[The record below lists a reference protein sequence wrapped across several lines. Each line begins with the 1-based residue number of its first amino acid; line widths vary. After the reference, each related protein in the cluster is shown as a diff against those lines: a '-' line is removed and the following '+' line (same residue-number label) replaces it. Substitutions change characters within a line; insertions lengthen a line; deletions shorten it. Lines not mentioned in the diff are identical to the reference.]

1 MTTDTTHALPTGS
14 RASWRRTHTC
24 GELRSSHI
32 GSTVTLNGWVA
43 GRRDHGGIYFV
54 DLRDRYGVT
63 QVTLASELS
72 DRTQFSTEW
81 VVAITGEVVAREPG
95 NANPDLPTGDIEVRV
110 KELVVLSQATVP
122 PFEVED
128 GIETAVEIRLR
139 HRHVDLRRP
148 EMTRNLIHRSRF
160 IGAMRRGFEAQDFVE
175 VETPIL
181 TKATPEGARDY
192 LVPSRVHPGE
202 FYALPQS
209 PQIFKQIL
217 MVSGLDRYFQVARCF
232 RDEDL
237 RADRQPEFTQLD
249 MEMSFV
255 AEDDVFEAWEKVM
268 ASVFDEV
275 MGIQLKTP
283 FARLTW
289 REAMDRFGSDKPDL
303 RYGLELTDL
312 AEWVP
317 LSGFKVFE
325 GALAQKNGRVMAICV
340 PGGGSAISRGQMKT
354 LESRAKE
361 LGAQGLAWWK
371 PGESGGGAGPVARF
385 CEGDSGADLL
395 ARLGGG
401 EGDLVLFCAGEQRL
415 VWKVL
420 GALRTDCARRL
431 ELIPKGHTTA
441 EHYRFAWVVDF
452 PMYEWDEETGAFMS
466 AHHPFTAPVDPT
478 LSGDQGELMSRAYD
492 LVLNGWELGSG
503 SIRIHD
509 QKLQARIFDQLG
521 ISPDEARTKFGFLL
535 DALGSGAPP
544 HGGFA
549 MGLDRVVA
557 LTLGLEGIRDVIA
570 FPKTTSATDL
580 MCGAPSVVPDRQLA
594 EVHVARAGRGRTADG
609 GSTTATESP
618 TGA

>member
-1 MTTDTTHALPTGS
+1 MSTGSSSVATTDRA
-14 RASWRRTHTC
+14 ASWRRTHTC
-24 GELRSSHI
+24 GELRREHV
-32 GSTVTLNGWVA
+32 GQEVVLNGWVA

-54 DLRDRYGVT
+54 DLRDRYGLT
-63 QVTLASELS
+63 QVTLAVELS
-72 DRTQFSTEW
+72 DSSQFSTEW
-81 VVAITGEVVAREPG
+81 VVAVRGEVVEREGG
-95 NANPDLPTGDIEVRV
+95 NANAELATGEIEVRAT
-110 KELVVLSQATVP
+110 EFTVLSRAQVP

-128 GIETAVEIRLR
+128 DIETAVEIRLR
-139 HRHVDLRRP
+139 HRYVDLRRP
-148 EMTRNLIHRSRF
+148 AMTRNLVHRSRF
-160 IGAMRRGFEAQDFVE
+160 IGAMRRAFEEQGFVE

-255 AEDDVFEAWEKVM
+255 GEEDVFAAWETVM
-268 ASVFDEV
+268 QSVFRDV
-275 MGIQLKTP
+275 MDIELATP
-283 FARLTW
+283 FERLTW

-303 RYGLELTDL
+303 RYGVELTDL

-317 LSGFKVFE
+317 TSGFKVFE
-325 GALAQKNGRVMAICV
+325 SALEQKNGRVMAICV
-340 PGGGSAISRGQMKT
+340 PGGGSAISRGQMKP
-354 LESRAKE
+354 LEVQAKE
-361 LGAQGLAWWK
+361 LGAKGLAWWK
-371 PGESGGGAGPVARF
+371 PGESGGGAGPMARF
-385 CEGDSGADLL
+385 CEGAVGEDLL
-395 ARLGGG
+395 RRLGGS

-420 GALRTDCARRL
+420 GALRIECARRVGL
-431 ELIPKGHTTA
+431 VPVGHTTA
-441 EHYRFAWVVDF
+441 ADYRFCWVVDF
-452 PMYEWDEETGAFMS
+452 PMYEWDEEAGAYFS
-466 AHHPFTAPVDPT
+466 AHHPFTAPVDT
-478 LSGDQGELMSRAYD
+478 DLEGDQGDLLSRAYD

-509 QKLQARIFDQLG
+509 QQVQARVFEQLG
-521 ISPDEARTKFGFLL
+521 ISPEEAKHKFGFLL
-535 DALGSGAPP
+535 DALASGAPP

-580 MCGAPSVVPDRQLA
+580 MCGAPSTVPDEQLA
-594 EVHVARAGRGRTADG
+594 EVHVARSGRGLADG
-609 GSTTATESP
+609 
-618 TGA
+618 